1 MSFRSPFT
9 RVLPVIV
16 VCLAL
21 CSFVT
26 LAVLTVQD
34 LLSRKNPGVVVITVE
49 SLRADMVSTETT
61 PQLLAAAEH
70 GLHFTGHRAISAWT
84 AANIVSLL
92 SGLDP
97 FSTAVHSRGDSLE
110 PPGPV
115 PLAQLVG
122 RGYRVEGLQP
132 FMAMDVY
139 RNLGFA
145 LAPEAV
151 DPQLWLA
158 QRQVARERFFLWYHY
173 VDTHLPY
180 QSPFFE
186 SLAFAQLSGDTRA
199 RLKKLGSQPAVH
211 AGETRY
217 YREDFPYI
225 RKIHRHSI
233 EEFDRWFGEF
243 WQFFTESGSH
253 RNTILILTADHGDE
267 YGERGMVGHASTTLA
282 GHLHEEII
290 RVPLLLWLPEHLV
303 PRDEVQLTSRSSS
316 HLDII
321 PTVFALLGIAPQISL
336 PGRNLLDPDGGDDE
350 WLGMTSSG
358 GFAEPDPSAVRYFE
372 YGYRLGRDKSLL
384 RVDQQGVESYAL
396 FDLVADPGEERN
408 LADQRPEIAERH
420 RAVLAAQIRGQGK
433 RRPSSVIKEAT
444 GDGGLQW
451 LYPGESGIYSYDDLG
466 GRFHLEWQGDA
477 ERNYLLEYQAGKNG
491 RQISGLLNATGNR
504 KEFGAIDRHYWQTW
518 IVPHSPYRLRVRDT
532 TGGSW
537 SPWLELEAVP

>member
-1 MSFRSPFT
+1 MSSRSLFAKA
-9 RVLPVIV
+9 LPVIRV
-16 VCLAL
+16 SLAL
-21 CSFVT
+21 CSFAIF
-26 LAVLTVQD
+26 AVLTVED

-49 SLRADMVSTETT
+49 SLREDMVSKETT
-61 PQLLAAAEH
+61 PKLLAAAEH
-70 GLHFTGHRAISAWT
+70 GLHFSSHRAISAWT

-97 FSTAVHSRGDSLE
+97 FSTAVHSRGDFLE
-110 PPGPV
+110 PPGTV

-139 RNLGFA
+139 RNLGFS

-151 DPQLWLA
+151 NPQLWLA

-180 QSPFFE
+180 QSPFLQ
-186 SLAFAQLSGDTRA
+186 SPAFAQLPAATRA
-199 RLKKLGSQPAVH
+199 RLEKISSQPAVH
-211 AGETRY
+211 AGEARY
-217 YREDFPYI
+217 QPEDFQYI

-243 WQFFTESGSH
+243 WNFFTESGSH

-282 GHLHEEII
+282 GHLHEEIV
-290 RVPLLLWLPEHLV
+290 RVPLLLWLPENLL
-303 PRDEVQLTSRSSS
+303 PRDEPQLTSRGSS

-321 PTVFALLGIAPQISL
+321 PTVFALLGIAPQIPL
-336 PGRNLLDPDGGDDE
+336 PGHNLLGTDGGEE

-358 GFAEPDPSAVRYFE
+358 GFAEPDPTSVRYFE
-372 YGYRLGRDKSLL
+372 YGYRLGRHKSLL
-384 RVDQQGVESYAL
+384 RVDRHGAESYAL
-396 FDLVADPGEERN
+396 FDLVDDPGEVRD
-408 LADQRPEIAERH
+408 LAAELPEIAEGH
-420 RAVLAAQIRGQGK
+420 RAVLAAHIGGQTK
-433 RRPSSVIKEAT
+433 RRPSAVIKETA
-444 GDGGLQW
+444 GDNGLQW
-451 LYPGESGIYSYDDLG
+451 LHPGESGTYSYDDLG

-477 ERNYLLEYQAGKNG
+477 ERNYLLEYQAGKSG
-491 RQISGLLNATGNR
+491 RQISGLLNVAGSR
-504 KEFGAIDRHYWQTW
+504 KDFGGIDRDYWQTW
-518 IVPHSPYRLRVRDT
+518 IVPHSPYRLRVRDAR
-532 TGGSW
+532 GGSW